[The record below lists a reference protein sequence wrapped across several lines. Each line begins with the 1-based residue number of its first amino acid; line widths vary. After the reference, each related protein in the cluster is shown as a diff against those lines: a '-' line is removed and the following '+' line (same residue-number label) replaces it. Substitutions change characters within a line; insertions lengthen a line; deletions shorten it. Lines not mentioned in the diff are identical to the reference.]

1 MALTHPRL
9 PRCRLQILDDQTRDG
24 HPFRMREYEDTWA
37 RQDTSIKNIV
47 ARLAGLASKISG
59 KH

>member
-1 MALTHPRL
+1 
-9 PRCRLQILDDQTRDG
+9 
-24 HPFRMREYEDTWA
+24 MREYEDTWA

-47 ARLAGLASKISG
+47 ARLAGLVSKISG

>member
-1 MALTHPRL
+1 MAPSHPRL
-9 PRCRLQILDDQTRDG
+9 PRHRLQILDDETRDG

-47 ARLAGLASKISG
+47 ARLAGLVSKISG